1 MIRQILPDRR
11 LPAAELEGGWRHR
24 FVRTEVLHD
33 LPDLL
38 IARLIEVAGC
48 SRVCKAYWAAEI
60 TSIGNV
66 DNREY
71 RGALVLRA
79 DPTIVGALIHL
90 LGARVAELFSVCLI
104 FLSPFILLIVAPVEV
119 FPFSMVDAGFLDVDL
134 ALFLVDLGGYLL
146 QAFRAEAFS
155 ILDLHFNAPR
165 RVNLTYRHL

>member
-1 MIRQILPDRR
+1 MRQILPDRR
-11 LPAAELEGGWRHR
+11 LPAAELEGGGRHR
-24 FVRTEVLHD
+24 SVRAEVLHG

-38 IARLIEVAGC
+38 LARLVEVAGC
-48 SRVCKAYWAAEI
+48 SGVCEADWAAEVAPV
-60 TSIGNV
+60 GDV
-66 DNREY
+66 DDRED
-71 RGALVLRA
+71 GVALVFGA
-79 DPTIVGALIHL
+79 DPAVVGATIHL
-90 LGARVAELFSVCLI
+90 LCAGVAELLSGCLI
-104 FLSPFILLIVAPVEV
+104 SLSPFILLVVAPVEV